1 MAALADIIVIAHF
14 AIAAFITGGFVLIP
28 LGAWRRWSWVR
39 NRRLRLLHLA
49 AIVFVAVQGL
59 LGLTCPLTLWEDVL
73 RTGAAQD
80 QGFIERWV
88 GNILYW
94 RAPTWVFTT
103 AYAVLALYTWALWRW
118 VAPER
123 AVRTA

>member
-1 MAALADIIVIAHF
+1 MATLADIILIAHF

-28 LGAWRRWSWVR
+28 LGAWRRWNWVR

-73 RTGAAQD
+73 RTGAAQE
-80 QGFIERWV
+80 QGFVQRWV
-88 GNILYW
+88 SSILYW
-94 RAPTWVFTT
+94 RAPTWVFTA

-118 VAPER
+118 VAPQR
-123 AVRTA
+123 PAHA